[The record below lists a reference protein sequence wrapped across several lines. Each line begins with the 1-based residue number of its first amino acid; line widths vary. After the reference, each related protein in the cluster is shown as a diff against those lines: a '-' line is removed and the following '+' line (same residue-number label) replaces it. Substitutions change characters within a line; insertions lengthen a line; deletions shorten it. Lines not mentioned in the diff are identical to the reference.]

1 MVFKF
6 GHYFLG
12 LLDKNFPQQHKLS
25 NIFNKNTIKSATAA
39 KKRKINH
46 QQSKQKKFYVKTDHV

>member
-12 LLDKNFPQQHKLS
+12 LLDKNFPRQHKLR

-39 KKRKINH
+39 KKPRKINH
-46 QQSKQKKFYVKTDHV
+46 QQSKQKKFT